1 MKVTKE
7 KTIEWTKRSIAY
19 LLGLFLIAIGI
30 SIAVKSNLGVSPA
43 SSLPFVLSK
52 RFVSLSLGT
61 WTTIVY
67 CVLVLVQL
75 VLLGKEFKWYYLFQF
90 AVSTLFGFFVDGA
103 AWLAQFCVPDVSH
116 YALRLLYTLISM
128 VVIAFGVTLYL
139 AGNIMSMPAEGVAL
153 ALSKRTKM
161 QVPSCKMIVD
171 MSLVACALVCSLIF
185 FHGLNGIREGTL
197 VSAFGIGFIMKPINK
212 FLKKPLHDFLFG
224 KPQEEKT
231 GDQV

>member
-7 KTIEWTKRSIAY
+7 KTIEWTKRTIAY

-52 RFVSLSLGT
+52 RFASLTLGT

-75 VLLGKEFKWYYLFQF
+75 VLLGKEFKWYYLLQF

-116 YALRLLYTLISM
+116 YLLRLLYMLISM

-139 AGNIMSMPAEGVAL
+139 TANIMSMPAEGVVL
-153 ALSKRTKM
+153 AISKRTKW
-161 QVPSCKMIVD
+161 QVPTCKTIVD
-171 MSLVACALVCSLIF
+171 MSLACLALVCSLIF
-185 FHGLNGIREGTL
+185 FHGLNGVREGTL
-197 VSAFGIGFIMKPINK
+197 ISAFGIGFIMKPINK
-212 FLKKPLHDFLFG
+212 FIKQPLRDFLFG
-224 KPQEEKT
+224 KPKQEKT